1 MSCLTPATGGRGEDL
16 TWQMKAAPVVWA
28 SPGGSQGVQPPR
40 AQHCPCRH
48 QVRIATSPVPCP
60 ILPVA
65 PTFRAMAVH
74 ADEESATL
82 VQDLLRPGLVR
93 DAAITRLHALL
104 LRVARAEAGRR
115 RTRLPDRVLEE
126 VDDLCVQAA
135 NDAVM
140 NILRKLHEFRGAARF
155 TTWACKF
162 VIFEVSTRLRRH
174 AWRHRAVETSD
185 TAWSQLPDVAP
196 SALRTMEYQ
205 ELTVALQRA
214 VRERLT
220 DRQRTVF
227 QAATVDEVPI
237 DVLAERY
244 GSSRGAIYKTLHD
257 ARRKLRDALTLAG
270 YAEHLA

>member
-1 MSCLTPATGGRGEDL
+1 MSLD
-16 TWQMKAAPVVWA
+16 AA
-28 SPGGSQGVQPPR
+28 Q
-40 AQHCPCRH
+40 
-48 QVRIATSPVPCP
+48 
-60 ILPVA
+60 
-65 PTFRAMAVH
+65 
-74 ADEESATL
+74 ESTTL
-82 VQDLLRPGLVR
+82 LQDLLQPGAVR

-104 LRVARAEAGRR
+104 LRVARAEASRR
-115 RTRLPDRVLEE
+115 SARLPERVLEE

-140 NILRKLHEFRGAARF
+140 NILRKLDEFRGAARF

-174 AWRHRAVETSD
+174 AWRHRPVETSD
-185 TAWSQLPDVAP
+185 AVWEQLPDTAP
-196 SALRTMEYQ
+196 SALQTIEGH
-205 ELTVALQRA
+205 ELSAALQRA

-227 QAATVDEVPI
+227 QAATIDEIPI

-257 ARRKLRDALTLAG
+257 ARRKLRDALAAAG

>member
-1 MSCLTPATGGRGEDL
+1 MTLDTAEDS
-16 TWQMKAAPVVWA
+16 T
-28 SPGGSQGVQPPR
+28 
-40 AQHCPCRH
+40 
-48 QVRIATSPVPCP
+48 
-60 ILPVA
+60 IL
-65 PTFRAMAVH
+65 
-74 ADEESATL
+74 L
-82 VQDLLRPGLVR
+82 QDLLTLGSVR

-115 RTRLPDRVLEE
+115 RARLPDRVLEE

-140 NILRKLHEFRGAARF
+140 NILRKLDEFRGTARF

-174 AWRHRAVETSD
+174 AWRHRAVETD
-185 TAWSQLPDVAP
+185 AAVWSQLPDRAP
-196 SALRTMEYQ
+196 SALRTMENH

-220 DRQRTVF
+220 ERQRTVF
-227 QAATVDEVPI
+227 QAATIDEIPI

-257 ARRKLRDALTLAG
+257 ARRKLRDALTADG
-270 YAEHLA
+270 FAEHLS

>member
-1 MSCLTPATGGRGEDL
+1 LFEPM
-16 TWQMKAAPVVWA
+16 
-28 SPGGSQGVQPPR
+28 
-40 AQHCPCRH
+40 
-48 QVRIATSPVPCP
+48 P
-60 ILPVA
+60 IQ
-65 PTFRAMAVH
+65 
-74 ADEESATL
+74 ADEASTIL
-82 VQDLLRPGLVR
+82 LQDLLQMGAVR

-104 LRVARAEAGRR
+104 LRVARAEASRR
-115 RTRLPDRVLEE
+115 RARLPDRVLEE

-140 NILRKLHEFRGAARF
+140 NILRKLDEFRGAARF

-174 AWRHRAVETSD
+174 AWRHRPVETD
-185 TAWSQLPDVAP
+185 DAVWDQLPDRTP
-196 SALRTMEYQ
+196 SALRMMESD
-205 ELTVALQRA
+205 ELTLALQRA

-227 QAATVDEVPI
+227 QAAAVDEIPI

-257 ARRKLRDALTLAG
+257 ARRKLRDALAADG

>member
-1 MSCLTPATGGRGEDL
+1 M
-16 TWQMKAAPVVWA
+16 
-28 SPGGSQGVQPPR
+28 
-40 AQHCPCRH
+40 
-48 QVRIATSPVPCP
+48 
-60 ILPVA
+60 
-65 PTFRAMAVH
+65 PTQ
-74 ADEESATL
+74 ADEESTIL
-82 VQDLLRPGLVR
+82 LQDLLQMGIVR
-93 DAAITRLHALL
+93 DGAITRLHALL
-104 LRVARAEAGRR
+104 LRVARAEANRR
-115 RTRLPDRVLEE
+115 RSRLPDRVLEE

-140 NILRKLHEFRGAARF
+140 NILRKLDEFRGAARF

-185 TAWSQLPDVAP
+185 SDWDQLPDGSP
-196 SALRTMEYQ
+196 SALRTMENQ

-227 QAATVDEVPI
+227 QAATIDEIPI

-257 ARRKLRDALTLAG
+257 ARRKLRDALESAG